1 MTGSGQ
7 LFRYVPPS
15 CSRTHTVHQ
24 HSFQTDI
31 TRSLMK
37 HFKPVILADIMKG
50 SLQARN
56 NTMYQLNVA

>member
-1 MTGSGQ
+1 
-7 LFRYVPPS
+7 
-15 CSRTHTVHQ
+15 
-24 HSFQTDI
+24 
-31 TRSLMK
+31 MK